1 MTLDEYIDKLESELA
16 HFVETE
22 QWWSAI
28 QANENLKKAIILK
41 KDIGYVTII
50 IKETD
55 EPKTLDEVTNEMD

>member
-28 QANENLKKAIILK
+28 QANENKDKAIKLK
-41 KDIGYVTII
+41 KDIGYVTTILS
-50 IKETD
+50 EGTD
-55 EPKTLDEVTNEMD
+55 ETV